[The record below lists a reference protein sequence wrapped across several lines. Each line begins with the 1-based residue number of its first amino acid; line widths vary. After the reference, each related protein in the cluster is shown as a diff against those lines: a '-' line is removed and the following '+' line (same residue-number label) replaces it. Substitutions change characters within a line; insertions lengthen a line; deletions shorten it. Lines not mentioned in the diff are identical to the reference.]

1 METAGGVSDGKLV
14 LAIDQGTTGTTAIL
28 VDELLV
34 VRGRATTEFPQH
46 YPRPA
51 WVEHQPEEI
60 WASVQASVAVALRQ
74 AQIPASRIVAIGITN
89 QRETT
94 VVWERETSRPIHP
107 AIVWQCRRTTDIC
120 RSLKDEG
127 HEPMVKGKTGLVL
140 DPYFS
145 GTKLAWILDEV
156 EGARERAG
164 RGELA
169 FGTIDSY
176 LLWRLSG
183 GAVHATDPSNAS
195 RTLLFDLRSGD
206 WDDTL
211 LELFRVPRS
220 VLPVVRSSSEVYGVT
235 SGLDFLPDGIPIA
248 GIAGDQQAALFGQA
262 CFAPGEAK
270 ATYGTGAF
278 VLMNTGETPIPS
290 RHGLLTTV
298 AWRLGPLEEQRP
310 LQYALEGAVFIA
322 GAAVQWLRDELR
334 IIGHAREVEDLARS
348 VADTGGV
355 MVVPAFAGL
364 GAPYWDPEARGAILG
379 LTRGSG
385 RGHIARATLE
395 GIAHQVAD
403 VVLAM
408 AADAAFPAATLKV
421 DGGAASNDLLMQI
434 QADFIGAEVSRP
446 SFLETTAFGA
456 AFLAGLAVGLFESP
470 DAIGARWREQARFS
484 PGLDEGARKQCRAA
498 WDKAVA
504 RLR

>member
-1 METAGGVSDGKLV
+1 MSGAGGAGRVV
-14 LAIDQGTTGTTAIL
+14 LAIDQGTTGSTAIL
-28 VDELLV
+28 VSESLEVL
-34 VRGRATTEFPQH
+34 GKATTEFPQH
-46 YPRPA
+46 YPKPA

-60 WASVQASVAVALRQ
+60 WASVQASVARALRE
-74 AQIPASRIVAIGITN
+74 ADIDAGRIAAIGITN

-94 VVWERETSRPIHP
+94 VVWERVSSRPIHP
-107 AIVWQCRRTTDIC
+107 AIVWQCRRTTEVC
-120 RSLKDEG
+120 RLLKEAG
-127 HEPMVKGKTGLVL
+127 HEAMVREKTGLVL

-145 GTKLAWILDEV
+145 GTKLAWILDHV
-156 EGARERAG
+156 PDARARAE

-169 FGTIDSY
+169 FGTIDTY

-206 WDDTL
+206 WDEAL
-211 LELFRVPRS
+211 LSLFRVPAK
-220 VLPVVRSSSEVYGVT
+220 VLPEVRSSSEVYGVT
-235 SGLDFLPDGIPIA
+235 RGLDFLPDGIPIA

-270 ATYGTGAF
+270 STYGTGAF
-278 VLMNTGETPIPS
+278 VLMNTGEVPIPS

-298 AWRLGPLEEQRP
+298 AWQLGRKEEGRP
-310 LQYALEGAVFIA
+310 LVYALEGAVFIA

-334 IIGHAREVEDLARS
+334 IIGHAREVEELARS

-355 MVVPAFAGL
+355 TVVPAFAGL
-364 GAPYWDPEARGAILG
+364 GAPHWDPEARGAILG

-408 AADAAFPAATLKV
+408 AADAAFPPATLKV
-421 DGGAASNDLLMQI
+421 DGGAASNDLLMQM
-434 QADFIGAEVSRP
+434 QADFIGAEVRRP
-446 SFLETTAFGA
+446 AFLETTAFGA
-456 AFLAGLAVGLFESP
+456 AFLAGLAVGFFASP
-470 DAIGARWREQARFS
+470 DVIGERWREQARFAPS
-484 PGLDEGARKQCRAA
+484 VSEGERAGRRSS
-498 WDKAVA
+498 WEKAVA